1 MSKHAWQNFL
11 VPESNQ
17 KLCFSVG
24 IGVRHLLFT
33 TILSVDVFSL
43 AVKGRWEFVTLSSL
57 VSLCDIWL
65 TTSGELRFRC
75 GLSLRIQGDLT
86 GNKGSENFL
95 CIFAMLFAEGK
106 WEWQCERHIPETR
119 ERTRKGALEVTF
131 SFPWLSEP
139 FVSKRASKLNPS
151 SPKTF
156 PAFSTF
162 DFSLWVSL
170 DCPLCPGNS
179 RVKNS
184 FLRFV
189 CLIDIQAYSSYSW
202 SFHLTFLF
210 APRLKIV
217 RFRVT
222 LDFKAIALRVQQ
234 TIPSFVKLL
243 QIRDSLGSLSENI
256 FKRYVRFSGKP
267 LAGFCQ

>member
-1 MSKHAWQNFL
+1 MSKHAWQNFQ
-11 VPESNQ
+11 VPELNQ

-33 TILSVDVFSL
+33 TILPVDVFSL
-43 AVKGRWEFVTLSSL
+43 AVKGRWEFVTLSSF
-57 VSLCDIWL
+57 VSLCDIWV

-75 GLSLRIQGDLT
+75 ELSLRIQGDLT

-95 CIFAMLFAEGK
+95 CIFAMMFAEGK

-119 ERTRKGALEVTF
+119 ERTRKGALEVTC

-156 PAFSTF
+156 PALSTF

-184 FLRFV
+184 WILFLVSSVLLTSRLTRRTLGAFTSSFSSLLDWKLFV
-189 CLIDIQAYSSYSW
+189 SALLWILKPS
-202 SFHLTFLF
+202 LF
-210 APRLKIV
+210 AFNKPY
-217 RFRVT
+217 
-222 LDFKAIALRVQQ
+222 LR
-234 TIPSFVKLL
+234 S
-243 QIRDSLGSLSENI
+243 
-256 FKRYVRFSGKP
+256 
-267 LAGFCQ
+267 